1 MFDEEEAPKPKGIV
15 PQDLD
20 VMSVEALNDYIAELE
35 SEIARVR
42 EKIEAKQGARSAA
55 ETFFKS

>member
-15 PQDLD
+15 PLDLD
-20 VMSVEALNDYIAELE
+20 VMGIEALNDYIAELE
-35 SEIARVR
+35 AEIARVR
-42 EKIEAKQGARSAA
+42 DKIAAKHGARNAA